1 MTLGQ
6 LETEAVNATRET
18 EKGLEH
24 DFVEEEPESLIDRPQ
39 TYGQGQLNDI
49 ILLIILIS
57 LTVINF
63 VVETKLI
70 SLNFFYL
77 VILLAGYIL
86 GKRSAVLLAFFTVL
100 IVWTFILADI
110 NPYLIHL
117 SEYELNLYMT
127 VWSGLLIM
135 MGWFGSHL
143 AKFFHKK
150 PEEASP
156 A

>member
-1 MTLGQ
+1 MTLGK

-18 EKGLEH
+18 EKGLEN
-24 DFVEEEPESLIDRPQ
+24 DYVEEEPESLIGRPQ
-39 TYGQGQLNDI
+39 THWQDNLHDI

-63 VVETKLI
+63 LVETKLI

-77 VILLAGYIL
+77 VILLAGYTL

-100 IVWTFILADI
+100 IVWAFILADI

-117 SEYELNLYMT
+117 SNYELNLYMT

-135 MGWFGSHL
+135 VGWFGSHL

>member
-1 MTLGQ
+1 MPLGK
-6 LETEAVNATRET
+6 LETEAVNTPVEND
-18 EKGLEH
+18 KGLEH
-24 DFVEEEPESLIDRPQ
+24 DFVEEEPESLIGRPQ
-39 TYGQGQLNDI
+39 THWQDQMNDI

-63 VVETKLI
+63 LVETKLI

-77 VILLAGYIL
+77 VILLAGYTL

-100 IVWTFILADI
+100 TVWAFILSDKI
-110 NPYLIHL
+110 PYLIHL